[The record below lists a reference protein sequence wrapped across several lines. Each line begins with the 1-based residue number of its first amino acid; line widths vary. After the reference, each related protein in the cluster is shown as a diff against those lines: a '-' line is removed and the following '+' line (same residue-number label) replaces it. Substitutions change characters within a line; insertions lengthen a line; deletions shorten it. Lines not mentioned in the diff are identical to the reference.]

1 MECEYCD
8 WIEDDAFGV
17 APYLLHLYMEHEKKF
32 IKRKIIRK
40 LPKYEHR
47 QVFRITLDQLDKL
60 KKLSKNYPDRKATR
74 TGCKT
79 CSKDFKVGQVVVT
92 GNSYTR
98 SLRHLS
104 CAKRV
109 LYV

>member
-8 WIEDDAFGV
+8 WLEDDAFGV
-17 APYLLHLYMEHEKKF
+17 APYLLHLYMEHDKKF
-32 IKRKIIRK
+32 TKRKPRK

-47 QVFRITLDQLDKL
+47 QVYRLTQDKIEWLL
-60 KKLSKNYPDRKATR
+60 KISKQYYPKKIPKAI
-74 TGCKT
+74 CKT
-79 CSKDFKVGQVVVT
+79 CEKKFKDGQIVVT
-92 GNSYTR
+92 SNGSR